1 MISQELTIP
10 VAGGSMQAYL
20 SRPVPESGPHPAVIV
35 LQEIYGVNAEMRRV
49 TDLLPTSGY
58 VGLAI
63 NYYHRTHPDLNSAY
77 NDEGRRT
84 GMEAASHVTRAGLR
98 EDLAAAVAWLNAQ
111 DFVKHGKVATLGF
124 CFGGTVAFLSATMDG
139 ICGAVSYY
147 GSGIARPWGNGEPE
161 GLADADAIKAP
172 VLIILGEEDESIP
185 AEAVRRVCDTLDDR
199 GPGCQIQIYK
209 NVGHAFFRSGA
220 PGASPHVSSDEALA
234 EAVGDSWNLTQTF
247 LKRAFAGAPSSTAK
261 V

>member
-20 SRPVPESGPHPAVIV
+20 SRPDPGSGPHPAVIV
-35 LQEIYGVNAEMRRV
+35 LEEIYGLNAEMRRV

-63 NYYHRTHPDLNSAY
+63 NFYHRTHPTLNSAY
-77 NDEGRRT
+77 NDEGKRT
-84 GMEAASHVTRAGLR
+84 GMEAASQVTRANLR

-111 DFVKHGKVATLGF
+111 DFVKSGKVATLGF

-147 GSGIARPWGNGEPE
+147 GTGIARQWGNNEPE
-161 GLADADAIKAP
+161 GLADVDSIKAP
-172 VLIILGEEDESIP
+172 VLIVLGEEDDSIP
-185 AEAVRRVCDTLDDR
+185 AEAVRRVCRTLEER
-199 GPGCQIQIYK
+199 GPGCQVQIYP
-209 NVGHAFFRSGA
+209 NVGHAFFRSSP
-220 PGASPHVSSDEALA
+220 PGTHNSSDEALA

-247 LKRAFAGAPSSTAK
+247 LRRCFSNAPSSPAK